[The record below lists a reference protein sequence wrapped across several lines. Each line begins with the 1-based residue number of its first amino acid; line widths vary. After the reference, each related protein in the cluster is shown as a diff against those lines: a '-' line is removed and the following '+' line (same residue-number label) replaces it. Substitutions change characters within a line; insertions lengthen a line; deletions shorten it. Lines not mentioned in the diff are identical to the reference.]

1 MMQILTLML
10 WLAVG
15 PARQTS
21 SGSIEG
27 TILRTG
33 TTDPIDRVMVTL
45 TLGAPTPP
53 LSAVTDKE
61 GHFAFQ
67 SLVPGRYIIRIERD
81 GYLVP
86 GSTRPIVTLQ
96 SASEYAAY
104 MTASAAAAATVNV
117 GPSEH
122 LKRLTYYLTPGG
134 KISGR
139 ILDPMGRLSA
149 VATVTALRLAY
160 SEGRPILEAVKTTTS
175 NDRGEYRMYWLEPG
189 DYVVRAEKALPA
201 GPVRAYYPGNANAA
215 NSVKVRV
222 SEGMESP
229 KIDLVLQKDE
239 TFKISGTVTNIV
251 ASMQEPLVI
260 GPPPPAAGQPVDRAA
275 LRNRLASEAAGA
287 SSQEIQFYLSP
298 DNPDEIYDGLWIGT
312 NALTSPQDR
321 AAGKFEIRN
330 VRPGLYTLIAVATD
344 RSSATLRYFVGRAS
358 VDLAFQDVAGL
369 NLLIGPGRDLTGRIV
384 FSGAVSPS
392 ASLRVQLRPK
402 GLLPVLPLAQVLS
415 VVPEAD
421 GTFMIPN
428 VPDLPYSVSILGLP
442 KDAYV
447 ADLRQGSFSV
457 FDIGTVIPG
466 RRVNDEFEVTV
477 DSPGA
482 IVRGKVTLPNEQ
494 VVAGAVVALIP
505 DERRQEN
512 LLLYKR
518 TQASE
523 AGVFSFAG
531 VAPGRY
537 RLFARENIPMG
548 AEFNAEFRDAIRDEI
563 REITVAPGD
572 TTVVELR
579 LNLR

>member
-1 MMQILTLML
+1 MMQILAFVL

-15 PARQTS
+15 PAQQTA
-21 SGSIEG
+21 SGSVEG
-27 TILRTG
+27 TVLQTG
-33 TTDPIDRVMVTL
+33 TTDSIDRALVTL
-45 TLGAPTPP
+45 TLAAPTPP
-53 LSAVTDKE
+53 LTTFTDKE
-61 GHFAFQ
+61 GHFSFSNVA
-67 SLVPGRYIIRIERD
+67 PGRYTLRIERD

-86 GSTRPIVTLQ
+86 GSTRPIISLQ
-96 SASEYAAY
+96 SAAEYAAY
-104 MTASAAAAATVNV
+104 MTAYAAAAVTVNV

-122 LKRLTYYLTPGG
+122 VKGLTYYLISGG

-160 SEGRPILEAVKTTTS
+160 QEGRPVLEAVKTTTS

-189 DYVVRAEKALPA
+189 DYIVRAEKVLPR
-201 GPVRAYYPGNANAA
+201 GPARAYYPANADAA

-222 SEGMESP
+222 SEGMESQ
-229 KIDLVLQKDE
+229 KVDLILQKDE
-239 TFKISGTVTNIV
+239 TFKISGTVTIV
-251 ASMQEPLVI
+251 ASMQEALVI
-260 GPPPPAAGQPVDRAA
+260 STLPPVAGQPVDREA
-275 LRNRLASEAAGA
+275 LRTRPASEAAQA
-287 SSQEIQFYLSP
+287 SSQQLQFYLSP
-298 DNPDEIYDGLWIGT
+298 DDPDKIYDGLWVGT
-312 NALTSPQDR
+312 NTLTTAEDR
-321 AAGKFEIRN
+321 AAGRFEIRN
-330 VRPGLYTLIAVATD
+330 VRPGLYNLIAVATD
-344 RSSATLRYFVGRAS
+344 RSNGSLRHFAGRTK
-358 VDLAFQDVAGL
+358 VDVAFQDASDL
-369 NLLIGPGRDLTGRIV
+369 NLLIAPGRDLTGRIV
-384 FSGAVSPS
+384 FGRNVSSS

-402 GLLPVLPLAQVLS
+402 GFLPVLPFAQALS

-428 VPDLPYSVSILGLP
+428 VPDMPYSVSVLGLP

-457 FDIGTVIPG
+457 FDIGTVVPG

-482 IVRGKVTLPNEQ
+482 TIRGKVTLPNAQ
-494 VVAGAVVALIP
+494 ILAGAVVALVP

-537 RLFARENIPMG
+537 RLFAGENIPAG
-548 AEFNAEFRDAIRDEI
+548 AEFNAEFRDTIRDSV

-579 LNLR
+579 LNP